1 MSRRISLVMTLA
13 KTLYDLQQIDL
24 NIQKEQ
30 ETLDDINLQLGD
42 SEALSQ
48 IKSELLAEQ
57 KHLAETEKQQRDVE
71 WEIEDLRSSIKQ
83 LNDKLY
89 GGKSK
94 NPKELVNLEKE
105 LDIFKAKLRQKEDD
119 LLDLMAEIEAVQDK
133 IKINSERLSKLE
145 GEWQREQKDLTQRQ
159 AKVKSRL
166 SDLSRKRQALTSDI
180 TKQAL
185 ELYEVIRLRKGQ
197 AVVKI
202 EQGRCQ
208 GCRLNLAVNELQRAR
223 AGDLIQCSSCGRIL
237 CLG

>member
-1 MSRRISLVMTLA
+1 MSLA

-30 ETLDDINLQLGD
+30 ETLDDINRQLGE
-42 SEALSQ
+42 SEALIQ
-48 IKSELLAEQ
+48 AKEALKAEK
-57 KHLAETEKQQRDVE
+57 KHLAETEKQQKDLE
-71 WEIEDLRSSIKQ
+71 YEIDELRNSIKK

-89 GGKSK
+89 GGKEK
-94 NPKELVNLEKE
+94 NPKELVSLEKE
-105 LDIFKAKLRQKEDD
+105 LEIFKTNLRQKEDD
-119 LLDLMAEIEAVQDK
+119 LLDLMTEIESVQDK
-133 IKINSERLSKLE
+133 IKFQSERLGNLE
-145 GEWQREQKDLTQRQ
+145 EEWRQEQKELTQRQ

-166 SDLSRKRQALTSDI
+166 SELGRTRQTLASDI
-180 TKQAL
+180 AKQTL
-185 ELYEVIRLRKGQ
+185 ELYEGIRVRKGQ

-237 CLG
+237 CLS

>member
-1 MSRRISLVMTLA
+1 MTLA
-13 KTLYDLQQIDL
+13 RTLYDLQQIDL

-30 ETLDDINLQLGD
+30 ETLDDINRQLGE
-42 SEALSQ
+42 SEALTQ
-48 IKSELLAEQ
+48 VKAELLAEQ

-71 WEIEDLRSSIKQ
+71 WEIEDLRNSIKQ
-83 LNDKLY
+83 VNDKLY

-94 NPKELVNLEKE
+94 NPKELVSLEKE

-119 LLDLMAEIEAVQDK
+119 LLDLMAEIESVQDR
-133 IKINSERLSKLE
+133 IKINSERLGNLE
-145 GEWQREQKDLTQRQ
+145 GEWQREQKELAQRQ

-166 SDLSRKRQALTSDI
+166 SDLSRKRQALAADI
-180 TKQAL
+180 AKQTL
-185 ELYEVIRLRKGQ
+185 ELYEGIRLRKGQ

-237 CLG
+237 CFG

>member
-1 MSRRISLVMTLA
+1 M
-13 KTLYDLQQIDL
+13 QQIDL

-30 ETLDDINLQLGD
+30 ETLDDINRQLGE
-42 SEALSQ
+42 SEALSRV
-48 IKSELLAEQ
+48 KAELVAE
-57 KHLAETEKQQRDVE
+57 KEHLAESEKKQRDVE
-71 WEIEDLRSSIKQ
+71 YEIEDLRSSIKQ
-83 LNDKLY
+83 VNDKLY

-94 NPKELVNLEKE
+94 NPKELVSLEKE
-105 LDIFKAKLRQKEDD
+105 LEIFKAKLRQKEDD
-119 LLDLMAEIEAVQDK
+119 LLDLMAEIESVQDR
-133 IKINSERLSKLE
+133 IKISKERLGKLE
-145 GEWQREQKDLTQRQ
+145 EEWQREQKDLSQKQ

-166 SDLSRKRQALTSDI
+166 SALGRKRQALASDI
-180 TKQAL
+180 AKQTL
-185 ELYEVIRLRKGQ
+185 ELYEGIRSRKGQ

>member
-1 MSRRISLVMTLA
+1 MTLA

-30 ETLDDINLQLGD
+30 ETLEDINRQIGE
-42 SEALSQ
+42 SEALAQASA
-48 IKSELLAEQ
+48 ELLAEK
-57 KHLAETEKQQRDVE
+57 KHLAETEKQQRDLE
-71 WEIEDLRSSIKQ
+71 YEIDDLRSSIKK

-89 GGKSK
+89 GGKEK
-94 NPKELVNLEKE
+94 NPKELVSLEKE
-105 LDIFKAKLRQKEDD
+105 LEIFKSKLRQKEDD

-133 IKINSERLSKLE
+133 IKINSGRLDNLE
-145 GEWQREQKDLTQRQ
+145 EQWRQEQKELTQQQ
-159 AKVKSRL
+159 ARVKSRL
-166 SDLSRKRQALTSDI
+166 SDLNRTRKAMASDI
-180 TKQAL
+180 ARQAL
-185 ELYEVIRLRKGQ
+185 ELYEGIRSRKGQ
-197 AVVKI
+197 AVAKI

>member
-1 MSRRISLVMTLA
+1 MTLA

-30 ETLDDINLQLGD
+30 ETLDDINRQIGE
-42 SEALSQ
+42 SEALNQ
-48 IKSELLAEQ
+48 ARSELMAEK
-57 KHLAETEKQQRDVE
+57 KHLAETEKQQRE
-71 WEIEDLRSSIKQ
+71 LEYEIDELRGSIKK

-89 GGKSK
+89 GGKEK
-94 NPKELVNLEKE
+94 NPKELVSLEKE
-105 LDIFKAKLRQKEDD
+105 LEIFKAKLRQKEDD
-119 LLDLMAEIEAVQDK
+119 LLDLMAEMESVQDK
-133 IKINSERLSKLE
+133 IKINNERLGNLE
-145 GEWQREQKDLTQRQ
+145 EEWRQEQKELTQRR

-166 SDLSRKRQALTSDI
+166 SDLNRTRKTAATDV
-180 TKQAL
+180 TKQTL

>member
-1 MSRRISLVMTLA
+1 MTLA

-30 ETLDDINLQLGD
+30 ETLDDINRQLGE
-42 SEALSQ
+42 SEVLMQA
-48 IKSELLAEQ
+48 KADLLAEK
-57 KHLAETEKQQRDVE
+57 KHLADTEKQQRDLE
-71 WEIEDLRSSIKQ
+71 YEIEDLRSSIKK

-89 GGKSK
+89 GGKEK
-94 NPKELVNLEKE
+94 NPKELVSLEKE
-105 LDIFKAKLRQKEDD
+105 LDIFKAKLGQKEDN
-119 LLDLMAEIEAVQDK
+119 LLDLMAEIEMIQDK
-133 IKINSERLSKLE
+133 IKINHERLGKLE
-145 GEWQREQKDLTQRQ
+145 EEWQQEQRDLTQRQ

-166 SDLSRKRQALTSDI
+166 SDLSRTRQKLTSDI
-180 TKQAL
+180 ARQTM
-185 ELYEVIRLRKGQ
+185 ELYEGIRSRKGQ

>member
-1 MSRRISLVMTLA
+1 MSLA

-30 ETLDDINLQLGD
+30 ETLDDINRQLGE
-42 SEALSQ
+42 SEALIQ
-48 IKSELLAEQ
+48 AKEAFQAEK
-57 KHLAETEKQQRDVE
+57 KHLAEREKQQKDLE
-71 WEIEDLRSSIKQ
+71 YEIDDLRNSIKK

-89 GGKSK
+89 SGKEK
-94 NPKELVNLEKE
+94 NPKELVSLEKE

-119 LLDLMAEIEAVQDK
+119 LLDLMTEIESVQDK
-133 IKINSERLSKLE
+133 IKIQSERLGKLE
-145 GEWQREQKDLTQRQ
+145 EEWRQEQKELTQRQ

-166 SDLSRKRQALTSDI
+166 SELGRTRQTLASDI
-180 TKQAL
+180 AKQTL
-185 ELYEVIRLRKGQ
+185 ELYEGLRVRKGQ

-237 CLG
+237 CLS

>member
-1 MSRRISLVMTLA
+1 MTLA

-30 ETLDDINLQLGD
+30 ETLDDINRQLGE
-42 SEALSQ
+42 SEALSRA
-48 IKSELLAEQ
+48 KGELVTE
-57 KHLAETEKQQRDVE
+57 KEHLAETEKQQRDVE
-71 WEIEDLRSSIKQ
+71 WEIEDLRSNIKQ
-83 LNDKLY
+83 VNDKLY

-94 NPKELVNLEKE
+94 NPKELVSLEKE
-105 LDIFKAKLRQKEDD
+105 LEIFKTKLRQKEDD
-119 LLDLMAEIEAVQDK
+119 LLDLMAEIESTQDK
-133 IKINSERLSKLE
+133 IKISSERLSKLE
-145 GEWQREQKDLTQRQ
+145 VEWQREQKDLSQKQ

-166 SDLSRKRQALTSDI
+166 SDLSRKRKTLASDI
-180 TKQAL
+180 AKQTL
-185 ELYEVIRLRKGQ
+185 ELYEGIRLRKGE

>member
-1 MSRRISLVMTLA
+1 MTSV
-13 KTLYDLQQIDL
+13 KTLYDLQLIDL

-30 ETLDDINLQLGD
+30 ETLDDINRQLGD

-48 IKSELLAEQ
+48 AKAELLTEQ
-57 KHLAETEKQQRDVE
+57 NHLADTEKQQRDVE
-71 WEIEDLRSSIKQ
+71 YEIEDLRTSIKQ
-83 LNDKLY
+83 VNDKLY
-89 GGKSK
+89 GGKTK
-94 NPKELVNLEKE
+94 NPKELVSLEKE
-105 LDIFKAKLRQKEDD
+105 LEIFKAKLRQKEDE
-119 LLDLMAEIEAVQDK
+119 LLDLMAEIESVQDK

-145 GEWQREQKDLTQRQ
+145 GEWQQQQKDLTQKQ
-159 AKVKSRL
+159 AKVKSRF
-166 SDLSRKRQALTSDI
+166 SDLNRKRQALASDI
-180 TKQAL
+180 ARQTL

>member
-1 MSRRISLVMTLA
+1 MTLA

-30 ETLDDINLQLGD
+30 ETLDDINRQLGE
-42 SEALSQ
+42 SEALSRV
-48 IKSELLAEQ
+48 KAELVAE
-57 KHLAETEKQQRDVE
+57 KEHLAESEKKQRDVE
-71 WEIEDLRSSIKQ
+71 YEIEDLRSSIKQ
-83 LNDKLY
+83 VNDKLY

-94 NPKELVNLEKE
+94 NPKELVSLEKE
-105 LDIFKAKLRQKEDD
+105 FEIFKAKLRQKEDD
-119 LLDLMAEIEAVQDK
+119 LLDLMAEIESVQDR
-133 IKINSERLSKLE
+133 IKINSEKLSKLE
-145 GEWQREQKDLTQRQ
+145 EEWRKEQKDLSQKQ

-166 SDLSRKRQALTSDI
+166 SDLGRKRQALASDI
-180 TKQAL
+180 AKQTL
-185 ELYEVIRLRKGQ
+185 ELYEGIRSRKGQ

>member
-1 MSRRISLVMTLA
+1 MTLA

-30 ETLDDINLQLGD
+30 ETLDDINRQLGE
-42 SEALSQ
+42 SEALMQ
-48 IKSELLAEQ
+48 AKAELVANKKQL
-57 KHLAETEKQQRDVE
+57 TDSEKQQRDSE
-71 WEIEDLRSSIKQ
+71 YEIEDLRGSTKK

-89 GGKSK
+89 GGKEK
-94 NPKELVNLEKE
+94 NPKELVSLEKE

-119 LLDLMAEIEAVQDK
+119 LLDLMAEIESIQDK
-133 IKINSERLSKLE
+133 IKINHERLGKLE
-145 GEWQREQKDLTQRQ
+145 EEWQREQRDLAQRQ
-159 AKVKSRL
+159 AKVKGRL
-166 SDLSRKRQALTSDI
+166 SELSRTRQGLTSDI
-180 TKQAL
+180 ARQTL
-185 ELYEVIRLRKGQ
+185 ELYEGIRSRKGQ

>member
-1 MSRRISLVMTLA
+1 MTLA

-30 ETLDDINLQLGD
+30 ETLDDINRQLGE
-42 SEALSQ
+42 SEALIQ
-48 IKSELLAEQ
+48 VKSELLVE
-57 KHLAETEKQQRDVE
+57 KKRLADTEKQQRDLE
-71 WEIEDLRSSIKQ
+71 YEIEDLRGSIKQ

-89 GGKSK
+89 GGKEK
-94 NPKELVNLEKE
+94 NPKELVSLEKE
-105 LDIFKAKLRQKEDD
+105 LEIFKAKLRQKEDD
-119 LLDLMAEIEAVQDK
+119 LLDLMAEIESIQDK
-133 IKINSERLSKLE
+133 IRVNSVRLGNLE
-145 GEWQREQKDLTQRQ
+145 EEWQRGQKDLIQRQ
-159 AKVKSRL
+159 TGVESRL
-166 SDLSRKRQALTSDI
+166 SDLNRTRQAMVTDI
-180 TKQAL
+180 AKQTL
-185 ELYEVIRLRKGQ
+185 ELYEGIRSRKGQ

>member
-1 MSRRISLVMTLA
+1 LSRRITLVMTVA
-13 KTLYDLQQIDL
+13 KTLYDLQLIDL

-30 ETLDDINLQLGD
+30 ETLDDINRQLGD
-42 SEALSQ
+42 SEALSHL
-48 IKSELLAEQ
+48 KAELLDQ
-57 KHLAETEKQQRDVE
+57 QNGLAETEKKQRDVE
-71 WEIEDLRSSIKQ
+71 WEIEDLRSNIKQ
-83 LNDKLY
+83 INDKLY

-94 NPKELVNLEKE
+94 NPKELVSLEKE
-105 LDIFKAKLRQKEDD
+105 LEIFKAKLRQKEDD
-119 LLDLMAEIEAVQDK
+119 LLDLMAEIEAAQDN
-133 IKINSERLSKLE
+133 IKINGERLSKLE
-145 GEWQREQKDLTQRQ
+145 GEWQQEQKALSQRQ

-166 SDLSRKRQALTSDI
+166 SDLSRKRQALASDI
-180 TKQAL
+180 AKQTL
-185 ELYEVIRLRKGQ
+185 ELYEVIRSRKGQ

>member
-1 MSRRISLVMTLA
+1 MTLA
-13 KTLYDLQQIDL
+13 RTLYDLQQIDL

-30 ETLDDINLQLGD
+30 ETLDDINRQLGE
-42 SEALSQ
+42 SEALAQ
-48 IKSELLAEQ
+48 VKAELLAEQ

-83 LNDKLY
+83 VNDKLY

-94 NPKELVNLEKE
+94 NPKELVSLEKE

-119 LLDLMAEIEAVQDK
+119 LLDLMAEIESVQDR
-133 IKINSERLSKLE
+133 IKINSERLGNLE
-145 GEWQREQKDLTQRQ
+145 GEWQREQKELAQRQ

-166 SDLSRKRQALTSDI
+166 SDLSRKRQALAADI
-180 TKQAL
+180 AKQTL
-185 ELYEVIRLRKGQ
+185 ELYEGIRLRKGQ

>member
-1 MSRRISLVMTLA
+1 MTLA
-13 KTLYDLQQIDL
+13 RTLYDLQQIDL

-30 ETLDDINLQLGD
+30 ETLDDINRQLGE
-42 SEALSQ
+42 SEALTQ
-48 IKSELLAEQ
+48 VKAELLAEQ

-71 WEIEDLRSSIKQ
+71 WEIEDLRNSIKQ
-83 LNDKLY
+83 VNDKLY

-94 NPKELVNLEKE
+94 NPKELVSLEKE

-119 LLDLMAEIEAVQDK
+119 LLDLMAEIESVQDR
-133 IKINSERLSKLE
+133 IKINSERLGNLE
-145 GEWQREQKDLTQRQ
+145 GEWQREQKELAQRQ

-166 SDLSRKRQALTSDI
+166 SDLSRKRQALAADI
-180 TKQAL
+180 AKQTL
-185 ELYEVIRLRKGQ
+185 ELYEGIRLRKGQ

>member
-1 MSRRISLVMTLA
+1 MTLA

-30 ETLDDINLQLGD
+30 ETLDDINRQLAD

-48 IKSELLAEQ
+48 VKADLLAEQ
-57 KHLAETEKQQRDVE
+57 KHLAETEKQQGDVE
-71 WEIEDLRSSIKQ
+71 YEIEDLRSRIKQ
-83 LNDKLY
+83 INDKLY
-89 GGKSK
+89 GGKTK
-94 NPKELVNLEKE
+94 NPKELVSLEKE
-105 LDIFKAKLRQKEDD
+105 LEIFKAKLRQKEDD

-145 GEWQREQKDLTQRQ
+145 GEWQRQQKDLTQKQ
-159 AKVKSRL
+159 AKVKGRL
-166 SDLSRKRQALTSDI
+166 SDLNRKRKALAADI
-180 TKQAL
+180 TKQTL
-185 ELYEVIRLRKGQ
+185 EFYEVIRLRKGQ

>member
-1 MSRRISLVMTLA
+1 MSLA

-30 ETLDDINLQLGD
+30 ETLDDINRKLGE
-42 SEALSQ
+42 SEALIQ
-48 IKSELLAEQ
+48 AKEALQAEK
-57 KHLAETEKQQRDVE
+57 KHLAETEKQQKDLE
-71 WEIEDLRSSIKQ
+71 YEIDELRNSIRK

-89 GGKSK
+89 GGKEK
-94 NPKELVNLEKE
+94 NPKELVSLEKE
-105 LDIFKAKLRQKEDD
+105 LEIFKNNLRQKEDD
-119 LLDLMAEIEAVQDK
+119 LLDLMTEIESVQDR
-133 IKINSERLSKLE
+133 IKSERLGNLE
-145 GEWQREQKDLTQRQ
+145 EEWRQEQKELTQRQ

-166 SDLSRKRQALTSDI
+166 SELGRTRQTLASDI
-180 TKQAL
+180 AKQTL
-185 ELYEVIRLRKGQ
+185 ELYEGIRVRKGQ

-237 CLG
+237 CLS

>member
-1 MSRRISLVMTLA
+1 MTLA
-13 KTLYDLQQIDL
+13 RTLYDLQQIDL

-30 ETLDDINLQLGD
+30 ETLDDINRQLGE
-42 SEALSQ
+42 SEALTQ
-48 IKSELLAEQ
+48 VKAELLAEQ

-71 WEIEDLRSSIKQ
+71 WEIEDLRNSIKQ
-83 LNDKLY
+83 VNDKLY

-94 NPKELVNLEKE
+94 NPKELVSLEKE

-119 LLDLMAEIEAVQDK
+119 LLDLMAEIESVQDR
-133 IKINSERLSKLE
+133 IKINSERLGNLE
-145 GEWQREQKDLTQRQ
+145 GEWQREQKELAQRQ

-166 SDLSRKRQALTSDI
+166 SDLSRKRQALAADI
-180 TKQAL
+180 AKQTL
-185 ELYEVIRLRKGQ
+185 ELYEGIRLRKGE

-237 CLG
+237 CFG

>member
-1 MSRRISLVMTLA
+1 MTLA

-30 ETLDDINLQLGD
+30 ETLDDINRQLGE

-48 IKSELLAEQ
+48 VKAELVAE
-57 KHLAETEKQQRDVE
+57 KGHLAETEKQQRDVE
-71 WEIEDLRSSIKQ
+71 WEIEDLRGSIKQ
-83 LNDKLY
+83 VNEKLY
-89 GGKSK
+89 GGKNK
-94 NPKELVNLEKE
+94 NPKELVSLEKE
-105 LDIFKAKLRQKEDD
+105 LEILKTKLRQKEDD
-119 LLDLMAEIEAVQDK
+119 LLDLMAEIESTQDK
-133 IKINSERLSKLE
+133 IKTNSERFSKLE
-145 GEWQREQKDLTQRQ
+145 VEWQQEQKGLSQGQ

-166 SDLSRKRQALTSDI
+166 SDLSRKRKTLASDI
-180 TKQAL
+180 AKQTL
-185 ELYEVIRLRKGQ
+185 ELYDGIRLRKGQ